1 MKPDLY
7 QTDPNLWYKK
17 TAKAL
22 RNKDIE
28 QLDWEIIAEEIEDI
42 RRSEKRVL
50 DSYVQRL
57 LEYLLKLELW
67 SSEVDRC
74 QRGWE
79 AEVRNLRNQIRR
91 IIKKNPSLKEYL
103 MKEYQQNFAFAKD
116 RMQGYFDVPDDF
128 TIAVEKAIALRDI

>member
-1 MKPDLY
+1 MTNLY
-7 QTDPNLWYKK
+7 QIDPNFWYEK

-28 QLDWEIIAEEIEDI
+28 QLDWDIIAEEIEDI
-42 RRSEKRVL
+42 GRREKRIL

-57 LEYLLKLELW
+57 LEHLLKLELW

-74 QRGWE
+74 QRRWE